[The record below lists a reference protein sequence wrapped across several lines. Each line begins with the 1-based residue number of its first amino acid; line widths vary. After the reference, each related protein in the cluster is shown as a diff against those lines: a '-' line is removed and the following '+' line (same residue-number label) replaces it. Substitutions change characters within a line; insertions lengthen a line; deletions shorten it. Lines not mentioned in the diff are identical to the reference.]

1 MTLSKGKSET
11 LSLGEPASRAN
22 ELCEL
27 REVRTARDFEVRFQ
41 KKAMFRVPQ
50 LLLSLFDLNVS
61 ACAANSRF
69 ARNLALGG

>member
-1 MTLSKGKSET
+1 MGSLKP
-11 LSLGEPASRAN
+11 SLGELASRAN

-27 REVRTARDFEVRFQ
+27 REVRAARDFEARFQ

-50 LLLSLFDLNVS
+50 LLLSLCDLRRLRLRGEF
-61 ACAANSRF
+61 AF